1 MDEIEIAK
9 LIIFHII
16 IYVIIF
22 ISNKDIHSLFYS
34 NLPSLWKLMINLN
47 QNMKRVNSYLNN
59 HNLH

>member
-34 NLPSLWKLMINLN
+34 NLPS
-47 QNMKRVNSYLNN
+47 
-59 HNLH
+59 